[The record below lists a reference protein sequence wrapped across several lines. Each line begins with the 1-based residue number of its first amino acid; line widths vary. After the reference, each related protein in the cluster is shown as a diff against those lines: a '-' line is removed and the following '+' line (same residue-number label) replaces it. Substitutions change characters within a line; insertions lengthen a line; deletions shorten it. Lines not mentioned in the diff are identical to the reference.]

1 MGFTSTAKKSRN
13 LRVSQS
19 LFKTDH
25 YLKIKHYVII
35 SVTLKDESLAAF
47 GFIKSLCYICVL
59 TKLWVSSVSSALR
72 NDQRAINPDTQIRKL
87 LILHTMRLQCRQCL
101 QFILVEMAKI
111 SHCTRIML
119 ILYIINFVLFF
130 SFIRWSVF
138 FFSFVFFLHSF
149 FFIKFGFSHM
159 RTSF

>member
-13 LRVSQS
+13 LTVSQS

-87 LILHTMRLQCRQCL
+87 LILHTMWLQCRQCL

-119 ILYIINFVLFF
+119 ILYIINFVPFF
-130 SFIRWSVF
+130 SL
-138 FFSFVFFLHSF
+138 SFVGVVFHSF
-149 FFIKFGFSHM
+149 YFFIEFGFSHM